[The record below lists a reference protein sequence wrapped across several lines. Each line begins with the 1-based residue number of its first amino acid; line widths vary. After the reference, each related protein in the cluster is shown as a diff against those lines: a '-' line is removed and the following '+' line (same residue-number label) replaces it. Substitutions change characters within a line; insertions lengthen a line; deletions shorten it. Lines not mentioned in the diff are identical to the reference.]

1 MKPNRNDF
9 KVQNLQVPKL
19 RQLVLKGHMMTSG
32 LIKVEYIT

>member
-19 RQLVLKGHMMTSG
+19 RQPVLKVHGTGTQSQS
-32 LIKVEYIT
+32 I